1 METLIPWDIPDK
13 IAIESTAEDKEEVE
27 DMEAEILGDVCNTDS
42 DVTVAWVDICQIIH
56 DKAPDDN
63 V

>member
-1 METLIPWDIPDK
+1 METLIPWNIPDK

-27 DMEAEILGDVCNTDS
+27 DMEAEILGNVSNTDS
-42 DVTVAWVDICQIIH
+42 DVTVARVDICQIIH

>member
-42 DVTVAWVDICQIIH
+42 DVTVAWVDI
-56 DKAPDDN
+56 
-63 V
+63 